1 MSQKAITAPEQ
12 YISSNFLYMLI
23 AHQSKQSQDNIEV
36 ISINVTC
43 LFIFDTDML
52 IVLSRQNIQDS
63 SKDEQQGTIVT
74 KREKLILL

>member
-1 MSQKAITAPEQ
+1 
-12 YISSNFLYMLI
+12 MLI
-23 AHQSKQSQDNIEV
+23 AHQTKQSQDNIEV

-74 KREKLILL
+74 KRETYFVNRNVKH